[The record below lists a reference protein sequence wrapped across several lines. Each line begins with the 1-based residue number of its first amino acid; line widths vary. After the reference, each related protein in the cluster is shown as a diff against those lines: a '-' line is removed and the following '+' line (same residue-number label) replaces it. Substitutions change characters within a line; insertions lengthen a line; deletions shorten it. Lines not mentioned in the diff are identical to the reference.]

1 MEALKL
7 SENQDLK
14 PSFKQKL
21 NLISRKVQNTLTFQS
36 LKVYDSLEV
45 LKILTFWKINQTGN
59 VFLLDKDFF
68 EGKLYT
74 EKESLHIQETWLRLQ
89 DEYYKIQND
98 PKQRAKIRVSKE
110 RMLLQF
116 KVQTLISHLEF
127 YERFFKYADLLDTK
141 SYVEQENKLFELFKE
156 LGLNKKVSPFASPE
170 EKLNLVSRYVSSV
183 FGKLKRLNKE
193 VEKESGEQIDN
204 MYIQVVS
211 IEKVIERPIP
221 NIEDITVMQWIAYEQ
236 QANEIIKAHKKV
248 NNGKK

>member
-21 NLISRKVQNTLTFQS
+21 NLISRKVQNTLTFRS

-59 VFLLDKDFF
+59 IFLLDKDFF

-74 EKESLHIQETWLRLQ
+74 EKESACVQEIWFRLQ
-89 DEYYKIQND
+89 DEYYKLQND
-98 PKQRAKIRVSKE
+98 PKQRAKIRSSKE

-116 KVQTLISHLEF
+116 KVQTLINHLEF
-127 YERFFKYADLLDTK
+127 YERFFRYADLLDTK
-141 SYVEQENKLFELFKE
+141 SYVEQEHKLFKLFKE
-156 LGLNKKVSPFASPE
+156 LGFTKKVSPFASPE
-170 EKLNLVSRYVSSV
+170 EKLNIVSRYVSAV
-183 FGKLKRLNKE
+183 YGKLKRLNNE
-193 VEKESGEQIDN
+193 VEKELGEQINN

-211 IEKVIERPIP
+211 IERVIERPIP
-221 NIEDITVMQWIAYEQ
+221 NIENITVMQWIAYEQ

>member
-1 MEALKL
+1 M
-7 SENQDLK
+7 
-14 PSFKQKL
+14 
-21 NLISRKVQNTLTFQS
+21 QNTLTFQS

-45 LKILTFWKINQTGN
+45 LKILTFWKINKTGN

-74 EKESLHIQETWLRLQ
+74 EKESLHVQETWLRLQ

-156 LGLNKKVSPFASPE
+156 LGLNKKVSPFASQE
-170 EKLNLVSRYVSSV
+170 EKLNIVSRYVNSV

-221 NIEDITVMQWIAYEQ
+221 NIESITVMQWIAYEQ